1 MFDTLRVGDG
11 ARFTVESK
19 NDLLEGTHEIATEAI
34 RSRQSPSIEARFARN
49 YNAVAIPTISCFTQ
63 YILG

>member
-1 MFDTLRVGDG
+1 MFDALRVGDG

-34 RSRQSPSIEARFARN
+34 QSWQSPSRTSLCSELIIF
-49 YNAVAIPTISCFTQ
+49 
-63 YILG
+63 